1 MWAAW
6 EDAGPAAVARVP
18 PHKCAAKLLLRNHA
32 CLLEAVPLVRSVR
45 IVNHLLCHL
54 LLCPQIFNLEAKA
67 KLKSVQFGQ
76 QVVFWKWISATKL
89 GLVTASAVYH
99 WDMQVRFAC
108 W

>member
-1 MWAAW
+1 MSCAGHCATCLHR
-6 EDAGPAAVARVP
+6 ED
-18 PHKCAAKLLLRNHA
+18 
-32 CLLEAVPLVRSVR
+32 
-45 IVNHLLCHL
+45 HLLCNL

-99 WDMQVRFAC
+99 WDMQVRLVS